1 LGKNHGSQP
10 SSFDERLYYG
20 ILLLFSLTIFFTRL
34 GPGGMANFDDC
45 FYAEKAK
52 EILQNHQWWILTF
65 DHSPAF
71 ENPPLYMWLT
81 ALSYKLFG
89 ISVYAAKF
97 PSALMGLLNVL
108 LIYSLGRYL
117 FNPWVG
123 RFAAFILATTDPFF
137 KYSRHAMV
145 DVTLTFFIVS
155 ALYCL
160 LLALRKNRLY
170 FIFWGLSIALGV
182 LTKSVLGLFPLLIS
196 GLFILATAQW
206 KKIAN
211 GHFLAGCLVAAVL
224 GGSWYAVEYA
234 SYGHDFLKT
243 HFGWLIF
250 QRGFQ
255 SQGEPWYHH
264 LSYLKDLAVFDW
276 PWLPLQILGLVFM
289 FRDGRWKSDN
299 VLLILLWIGAVI
311 GVMSCMQTGV
321 LWYIM
326 PSFPALAIAAAW
338 ALDYFLDETNK
349 VKVGRGLMGI
359 GLATVVLLNAL
370 PIPLNKEREKDVRTI
385 APYVK
390 YLAGEGASLVALR
403 EEYYGLNNA
412 LMFFSDHAAK
422 PTLNDPRDLEPLFE
436 SPKLVLCVAHRGDLD
451 ELSVDLKQWYPVKF
465 GEDLILIANQ
475 KIDISDIPTGNGPW
489 ND

>member
-1 LGKNHGSQP
+1 LGKNPGSQT
-10 SSFDERLYYG
+10 SSFDDRLYFG
-20 ILLLFSLTIFFTRL
+20 VLFLFSLTVFFTRL
-34 GPGGMANFDDC
+34 GSNGMADFDDC

-71 ENPPLYMWLT
+71 ENPPFYMWLA

-97 PSALMGLLNVL
+97 PSALMGTLGVL
-108 LIYSLGRYL
+108 LVFSLGRTL

-123 RFAAFILATTDPFF
+123 RYAAFILATTDPFF
-137 KYSRHAMV
+137 KYVRHAMV
-145 DVTLTFFIVS
+145 DVTLTFFVIS

-160 LLALRKNRLY
+160 LLALRKNPAY
-170 FIFWGLSIALGV
+170 FILWGFCIGLAV

-196 GLFILATAQW
+196 GLFILATSQW
-206 KKIAN
+206 KKIGN
-211 GHFLAGCLVAAVL
+211 GYFLAGCLIVLVL
-224 GGSWYAVEYA
+224 GGSWYGVEYA
-234 SYGHDFLKT
+234 SFGHDFLKT

-276 PWLPLQILGLVFM
+276 PWLPLQIWGLFLM
-289 FRDGRWKSDN
+289 LRAGRWKN
-299 VLLILLWIGAVI
+299 ENILLVLLWIGTFI
-311 GVMSCMQTGV
+311 GVMSCMQSRV

-326 PSFPALAIAAAW
+326 PSFPALAITAAW
-338 ALDYFLDETNK
+338 ALDHFLDGQNK
-349 VKVGRGLMGI
+349 VKVGNSLMGI
-359 GLATVVLLNAL
+359 GLGTVVLLNAL
-370 PIPLNKEREKDVRTI
+370 PIQLNMDREKDVRTL

-390 YLAGEGASLVALR
+390 YFAGEGASLVGLR

-412 LMFFSDHAAK
+412 LMFFSDHAAE
-422 PTLNDPRDLEPLFE
+422 PLLNDPRDLKPLFE
-436 SPKLVLCVAHRGDLD
+436 SKKLVLCVAHRGDLA
-451 ELSVDLKQWYPVKF
+451 ELKADLKEFYPVKF
-465 GEDLILIANQ
+465 GEDLVLIANQ
-475 KIDISDIPTGNGPW
+475 KVDISDVPTGDGPW